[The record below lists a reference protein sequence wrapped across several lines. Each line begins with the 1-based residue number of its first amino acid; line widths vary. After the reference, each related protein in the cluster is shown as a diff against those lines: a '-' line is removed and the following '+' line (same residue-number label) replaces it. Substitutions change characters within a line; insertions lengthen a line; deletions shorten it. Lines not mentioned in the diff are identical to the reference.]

1 MLRENL
7 DTVLKDLL
15 EFKNYEN
22 IDSKYPGAHLDL
34 QNLQESFLE
43 NILPNRA
50 HTDIEFKL
58 DHPKFPYDIK
68 DTLGDYEFDIT
79 TPSPV
84 PIPTLDYTDIETQSN
99 PEGLRYSLDFETT
112 KYVDLD
118 NSPPT
123 KTTTVSIKKKKW
135 EISKETVIHNIF
147 NYMHQSTPT
156 NKSNKSEI
164 LYRIRRYL
172 DRELKRVPIQT
183 RSVKYKIHHYF
194 FNNEHDHVKRFYK
207 SEKPDPKYKLLESI
221 YNNKKKNHQE
231 LNNFPETKLK
241 FPKVPISKRMRIGRK
256 LQMYNNKN
264 KIIPLNRKRQ
274 TRNAKESTELKP
286 VIHGQSS
293 VTSSV
298 PESTIENFPFVEK
311 LSLDPIPNIENYDLA
326 KGDAALKAR
335 FLFKSCMNYEIL
347 EKRGHQP
354 LLDLLNLLG
363 GWPILNPK
371 WEDDGFNWIE
381 LMAKLR
387 LYNND
392 ILISEWV
399 GPDIKNS
406 DEFVIQ
412 FDQTS
417 LGKMIVYYFT
427 LSCRH
432 INPDFKKLLLYRFT
446 YKRLFSS
453 RCE

>member
-15 EFKNYEN
+15 EFKKHEK
-22 IDSKYPGAHLDL
+22 IDSKYPGKHLDL
-34 QNLQESFLE
+34 QNLQENFLK

-50 HTDIEFKL
+50 YTDTKSQFHHSKL
-58 DHPKFPYDIK
+58 PYDVK
-68 DTLGDYEFDIT
+68 DTLDNYEFDT
-79 TPSPV
+79 TSPNPV
-84 PIPTLDYTDIETQSN
+84 PVPTLDYTDVETQSI
-99 PEGLRYSLDFETT
+99 PEGLRYSLEYDTT

-123 KTTTVSIKKKKW
+123 KTTTISNKKQKW
-135 EISKETVIHNIF
+135 EKSKETVIHSIL
-147 NYMHQSTPT
+147 NYMHHNNCT
-156 NKSNKSEI
+156 NKPNKSEI
-164 LYRIRRYL
+164 VHRIRRYL
-172 DRELKRVPIQT
+172 DRELKRVPALN

-207 SEKPDPKYKLLESI
+207 SENPITKYKILKSTF
-221 YNNKKKNHQE
+221 NNKIGSVKNNHKG
-231 LNNFPETKLK
+231 LNNYPNIKSKTR
-241 FPKVPISKRMRIGRK
+241 KVPRSKQMRIGRK
-256 LQMYNNKN
+256 LQMYNNKRN
-264 KIIPLNRKRQ
+264 IIPLKRKRQ
-274 TRNAKESTELKP
+274 TRNDKELTEFKP
-286 VIHGQSS
+286 VIQRQSS
-293 VTSSV
+293 VSTSV
-298 PESTIENFPFVEK
+298 VEPTIDNSPFEE
-311 LSLDPIPNIENYDLA
+311 IPNIDLLDNHDLA

-347 EKRGHQP
+347 DKRGHQP

-363 GWPILNPK
+363 GWPILDPK
-371 WEDDGFNWIE
+371 WKDDGFNWIE

-417 LGKMIVYYFT
+417 LGK
-427 LSCRH
+427 
-432 INPDFKKLLLYRFT
+432 
-446 YKRLFSS
+446 
-453 RCE
+453 